1 MYTVSTIDRATIA
14 TTPRTRRN
22 GTPTAPPVSEE
33 RRFCPSIFCFTDEI
47 IVRRVSPKAEV
58 WMLTDESDDRSWM
71 MMGGE
76 PVCPHCGTTL
86 LSVDGLE

>member
-1 MYTVSTIDRATIA
+1 MYTAPTIDRATIA

-22 GTPTAPPVSEE
+22 TPPTVRPVSED

-47 IVRRVSPKAEV
+47 VVRRVSPQAEV
-58 WMLTDESDDRSWM
+58 WMLTDESDDHSWM

-86 LSVDGLE
+86 LSVEGLE